1 MRRAMTRPRGL
12 DVVRDFIGWRRRI
25 VGADDGRVIIIKTEM
40 DAGRVPFP
48 LHGLGVPVAI
58 LFSRRVALWTGL
70 EGDLRWTLPARRE
83 HASQIAACFLHGPL
97 RNRLALDA
105 VGPQQ
110 FRTAPPLDDGFE
122 LPRQIDGVGDAGIH
136 AEAPGRRHQVTGVAG
151 QKYAVGT
158 ISFSHQFASYPGH
171 DRFDLKV
178 EGLAHGAND

>member
-1 MRRAMTRPRGL
+1 MRRAMPSPRGL

-25 VGADDGRVIIIKTEM
+25 VGINDGRMIIINSEM

-58 LFSRRVALWTGL
+58 LFPRRVALRTGL

-110 FRTAPPLDDGFE
+110 PLAAPSPDDGFE
-122 LPRQIDGVGDAGIH
+122 LPRQIDGIGDAGI
-136 AEAPGRRHQVTGVAG
+136 
-151 QKYAVGT
+151 
-158 ISFSHQFASYPGH
+158 
-171 DRFDLKV
+171 
-178 EGLAHGAND
+178 